1 MSDVMAGP
9 GWYIVEFESGGFKNV
24 KEGPFE
30 ELSPATEAA
39 REYLNDVRVMYWN
52 GKKWSTIQQ

>member
-1 MSDVMAGP
+1 MAGP